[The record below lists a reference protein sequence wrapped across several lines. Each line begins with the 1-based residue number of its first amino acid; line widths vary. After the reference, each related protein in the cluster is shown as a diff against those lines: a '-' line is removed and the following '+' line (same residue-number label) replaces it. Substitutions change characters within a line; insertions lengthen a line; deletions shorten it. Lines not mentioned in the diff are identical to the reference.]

1 MAITLTLL
9 IIGVISTLFYI
20 PVPEELVQKLE
31 WVALAL
37 PLALLIWQLI
47 ELSRKA
53 AREGEEPAPQ
63 THKPAPR
70 AAAVQQDPRR
80 LQDAAVLQFLAR
92 LQEKG
97 RLVDFIMDDMTPY
110 ADEQVGAA
118 ARIVHQGCQE
128 VFSSFFRIEPL
139 HDGAEE
145 EEITLAQGYDSAAYR
160 LVGRVP
166 EHPPYTGIMLHRGWV
181 TRRINLPQVSGVD
194 LTDGAEY
201 VIAPAEVEVDPSHF
215 DRA

>member
-9 IIGVISTLFYI
+9 TIGIVSTLFYS
-20 PVPEELVQKLE
+20 PVPEDLVQKLE
-31 WVALAL
+31 WAALAL
-37 PLALLIWQLI
+37 PIALLLWQLI

-53 AREGEEPAPQ
+53 AKEKGETAPS
-63 THKPAPR
+63 TDNVAPC
-70 AAAVQQDPRR
+70 AAALQHNPRQ
-80 LQDAAVLQFLAR
+80 LQDAAVLQFLGR

-128 VFSSFFRIEPL
+128 VISEFFRIEPL

-145 EEITLAQGYDSAAYR
+145 ENITLAQGYDSFAYR
-160 LVGRVP
+160 LIGSVP
-166 EHPPYTGIMLHRGWV
+166 EHPPYTGTLLHRGWV
-181 TRRINLPQVSGVD
+181 THSVNLPQVSSAD
-194 LTDGAEY
+194 LTGSDKY
-201 VIAPAEVEVDPSHF
+201 VISPAEVEIDPS
-215 DRA
+215 R

>member
-31 WVALAL
+31 WTALAL

-53 AREGEEPAPQ
+53 ARVEKEPAPQ
-63 THKPAPR
+63 TDKPVAC
-70 AAAVQQDPRR
+70 AAALQQDPRQ

-128 VFSSFFRIEPL
+128 VLSTFFRIEPL
-139 HDGAEE
+139 HAGAEE
-145 EEITLAQGYDSAAYR
+145 DEITLAQGYDSAAYR
-160 LVGRVP
+160 LVGSVP
-166 EHPPYTGIMLHRGWV
+166 EHPPYTGVLLHRGWV
-181 TRRINLPQVSGVD
+181 THSVNLPQVSGAE
-194 LTDGAEY
+194 LTDSNEY
-201 VIAPAEVEVDPSHF
+201 VIAPAEVEIDPS
-215 DRA
+215 R

>member
-9 IIGVISTLFYI
+9 TIGVISTLFYGS
-20 PVPEELVQKLE
+20 VPENLVPQLE
-31 WVALAL
+31 WAALAL
-37 PLALLIWQLI
+37 PLALLLWQLI

-53 AREGEEPAPQ
+53 AKEKEETEALAD
-63 THKPAPR
+63 KPPPR
-70 AAAVQQDPRR
+70 AAALQQDPRQ

-97 RLVDFIMDDMTPY
+97 RLIDFVMDDMTPY

-128 VFSSFFRIEPL
+128 VLSNFFRIEPL

-160 LVGRVP
+160 LVGSVP
-166 EHPPYTGIMLHRGWV
+166 EYPPYTGVLLHRGWV
-181 TRRINLPQVSGVD
+181 THSINLPQVSGAD
-194 LTDGAEY
+194 LTGSDEHI
-201 VIAPAEVEVDPSHF
+201 IAPAEVEIDPS
-215 DRA
+215 R